1 MNSKIIPSIIAESQ
15 KEFDERFSKMKNIS
29 KVFHLDIMDGK
40 FVKNRSLMFNLTL
53 PRKKYQIHLM
63 VNNPE
68 KYIKIIYSKADT
80 IIFHLESTKN
90 PEKIIKFIRKKKKK
104 VWIVLN
110 PQTSVKKIE
119 DYLGLIDGVLI
130 MTVTPGKYGSK
141 FQPAMLKKI
150 NQIKKL
156 NPSIMVGV
164 DGGVNDKT
172 ILKIHKAGAD
182 SFVSGSYLQNSK
194 NPGKAIKSLMNLIK

>member
-1 MNSKIIPSIIAESQ
+1 MKHQEI
-15 KEFDERFSKMKNIS
+15 KEQLK
-29 KVFHLDIMDGK
+29 
-40 FVKNRSLMFNLTL
+40 SLA
-53 PRKKYQIHLM
+53 K
-63 VNNPE
+63 E
-68 KYIKIIYSKADT
+68 
-80 IIFHLESTKN
+80 
-90 PEKIIKFIRKKKKK
+90 IRKKKKK

-182 SFVSGSYLQNSK
+182 SFVSGSYLQKSD
-194 NPGKAIKSLMNLIK
+194 NPKKAIKFLMNLIK